1 MLWQLA
7 AMSVFRTVMIFS
19 TKTILLIASV
29 DVSMDG
35 KQRKVDLEIGFKL
48 VVKLLNTGL
57 VLLHEEGEE
66 RTNGISG

>member
-1 MLWQLA
+1 MA
-7 AMSVFRTVMIFS
+7 IGCNVFLILLIVY

-57 VLLHEEGEE
+57 VLLHEEGED